1 MYALFWHRDGI
12 GVRVGVFGNG
22 GIKLGSRTIDRMGDA
37 NGEGELGSG
46 MTGTTLAQNGLVCP
60 PKSGRA
66 AFIAE

>member
-1 MYALFWHRDGI
+1 MLCFGI
-12 GVRVGVFGNG
+12 GDSVRAGVGVFGNG
-22 GIKLGSRTIDRMGDA
+22 GAKLRPRAIDGMGGA
-37 NGEGELGSG
+37 NDEGELGSG